1 MHCALPPDD
10 NHGQSVE
17 IGQQKAHFDRPSTA
31 LSDLAVRP
39 LLAGLRPSAAA
50 VATSP
55 ARLHLSLLRDLQ
67 RVVDLDAKISDGALS
82 ELI

>member
-1 MHCALPPDD
+1 MAFSPVIPDVSFLG
-10 NHGQSVE
+10 HEWQE
-17 IGQQKAHFDRPSTA
+17 
-31 LSDLAVRP
+31 
-39 LLAGLRPSAAA
+39 LAGLRPSGSA

-67 RVVDLDAKISDGALS
+67 RVVDLDAKVSDGALS

>member
-1 MHCALPPDD
+1 MTA
-10 NHGQSVE
+10 
-17 IGQQKAHFDRPSTA
+17 IGNVVLCR
-31 LSDLAVRP
+31 LV
-39 LLAGLRPSAAA
+39 AGLRPSGSA

-67 RVVDLDAKISDGALS
+67 RVVDLDAKVSDGALS

>member
-1 MHCALPPDD
+1 MEEML
-10 NHGQSVE
+10 
-17 IGQQKAHFDRPSTA
+17 DR
-31 LSDLAVRP
+31 LQ
-39 LLAGLRPSAAA
+39 LAGLRPSGSA

-67 RVVDLDAKISDGALS
+67 RVVDLDAKVSDGALS